1 MRSSLLL
8 GIEMTPGINSGVDS
22 CCLCCLTSIS
32 LQIIKGTDLLWEIPP
47 TGYRQE
53 GSFMEGLALLRP
65 SHTSGEL
72 EL

>member
-8 GIEMTPGINSGVDS
+8 AIEMTPGINRGVDS
-22 CCLCCLTSIS
+22 CCLCYLTSIS
-32 LQIIKGTDLLWEIPP
+32 LQITKGTDLLWEMPP

-53 GSFMEGLALLRP
+53 GSFTEGLALPGP